1 MLTSIC
7 NGRGQKILLELQ
19 AGLKVKVVIKD
30 KTGGSF
36 FFFFKFIWLCQ
47 ILVDA
52 VSSEL

>member
-36 FFFFKFIWLCQ
+36 FFFFLIYL
-47 ILVDA
+47 A
-52 VSSEL
+52 VPDLS